1 MEQKILS
8 TFLYNHKLKFNEI
21 EKLLHIK
28 SNKLSYHLKKLGNK
42 GTLNKEGDF
51 YKLSETAESII
62 PHLTEKQSILPVIL
76 VAIKKGN
83 KFFLYKRSKRP
94 YKNLS
99 SLPGGRILAGETI
112 PKATKRLM
120 KEKFKINCNFK
131 KINSISLEQVKKNG
145 KTPYS
150 FLLIF
155 VTATTK
161 SKINYT
167 DTIKNKDEIISSD
180 YKLIKDDLNKK
191 IKIKN
196 IVTRI

>member
-28 SNKLSYHLKKLGNK
+28 SNKLSYHLKKLENK
-42 GTLNKEGDF
+42 ALIIKEKAS
-51 YKLSETAESII
+51 YKLSETAEPLLPYI
-62 PHLTEKQSILPVIL
+62 TEKKSILPVIL
-76 VAIKKGN
+76 ITLKKG
-83 KFFLYKRSKRP
+83 KKVFFYKRKKRP
-94 YKNLS
+94 YKDFI

-112 PKATKRLM
+112 PIATRRIM
-120 KEKFKINCNFK
+120 KEKFRINCNFK
-131 KINSISLEQVKKNG
+131 KTNAVSLEQVRKND
-145 KTPYS
+145 KNLHS
-150 FLLIF
+150 FLLIL

-161 SKINYT
+161 DKIEFT
-167 DTIKNKDEIISSD
+167 DIKKNKDKIITSD

>member
-21 EKLLHIK
+21 EKLLHTK
-28 SNKLSYHLKKLGNK
+28 SNKLSYHLKKLENRGI
-42 GTLNKEGDF
+42 LNKEENF
-51 YKLSETAESII
+51 YKLSETAESVI

-76 VAIKKGN
+76 ITIKKGN
-83 KFFLYKRSKRP
+83 KIFLYKRNKRP
-94 YKNLS
+94 YKDLL
-99 SLPGGRILAGETI
+99 SLPGGRILSGETI
-112 PKATKRLM
+112 QQATKRLM

-145 KTPYS
+145 KISYS
-150 FLLIF
+150 FLLIL

-161 SKINYT
+161 NEIEYFDPYKLKS
-167 DTIKNKDEIISSD
+167 EIISSD

-191 IKIKN
+191 IKIEN
-196 IVTRI
+196 IITKT